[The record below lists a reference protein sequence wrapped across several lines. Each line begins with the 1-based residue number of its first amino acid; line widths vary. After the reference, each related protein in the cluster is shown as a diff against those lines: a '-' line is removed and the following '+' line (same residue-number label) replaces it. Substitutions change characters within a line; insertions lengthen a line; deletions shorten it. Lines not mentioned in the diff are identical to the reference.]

1 MTVKSEILRKPL
13 ITEKSVSEKEKYGR
27 YAFEVDPQANKTS
40 IRKAVEAF
48 FNVKV
53 TDIKTM
59 IVRGKVRRVGRYF
72 GKRPNWK
79 KAVVTLASGQKIDL
93 FEAK

>member
-1 MTVKSEILRKPL
+1 MTVKSEILKKPL
-13 ITEKSVSEKEKYGR
+13 ITEKSVAEREKYGR
-27 YAFEVDPQANKTS
+27 YAFEVAPQANKIA
-40 IRKAVEAF
+40 IRQAVEKF
-48 FNVKV
+48 FDVKV

-59 IVRGKVRRVGRYF
+59 IVRGKIRRVGRYS

-79 KAVVTLASGQKIDL
+79 KAVVTLAPGQKIDL